1 MSGRWQYKVVEIEI
15 KLFSGKL
22 TERLQEELDRMGPQG
37 WELVNAVQSSPAD
50 SVRMIFKR
58 EA

>member
-1 MSGRWQYKVVEIEI
+1 MSGRWQYKVVEVEI

-22 TERLQEELDRMGPQG
+22 TERVQEELDRLGVQG
-37 WELVNAVQSSPAD
+37 WELVNTVQTSPAD
-50 SVRMIFKR
+50 SFRMIFKR